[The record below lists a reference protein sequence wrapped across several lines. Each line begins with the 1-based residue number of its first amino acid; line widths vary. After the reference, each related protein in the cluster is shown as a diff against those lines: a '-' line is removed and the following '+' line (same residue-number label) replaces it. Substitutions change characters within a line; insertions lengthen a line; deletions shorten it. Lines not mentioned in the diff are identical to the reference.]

1 MLSNGRAPWHMD
13 GHHYVSVLGGLLVNI
28 FGGGVFGC
36 GFFDGGFFGGDFLGG
51 CFLAL
56 FFWWWFFFGGG
67 FFEGAVSGSAVC
79 ADGDFSF

>member
-36 GFFDGGFFGGDFLGG
+36 GFFDGEFLGG
-51 CFLAL
+51 CSLAVFFLVVV
-56 FFWWWFFFGGG
+56 FFWRWFF
-67 FFEGAVSGSAVC
+67 
-79 ADGDFSF
+79 